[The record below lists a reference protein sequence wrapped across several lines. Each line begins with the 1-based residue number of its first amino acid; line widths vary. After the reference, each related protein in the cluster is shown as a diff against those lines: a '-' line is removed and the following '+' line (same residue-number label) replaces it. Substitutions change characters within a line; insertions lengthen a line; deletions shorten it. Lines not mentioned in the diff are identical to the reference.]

1 MTMNFTLES
10 TVKISVS
17 EAPSCR
23 WKVYSLSPS
32 ASPTSMI
39 WDMMMGMSTS
49 STTSNTTKTEVSTD
63 ASLYS
68 PTHPASKPR
77 TPFSL
82 EVFVFAISLSESTRG
97 TKARQ
102 MSHSIIRLYVNEKLK
117 STTLPAYIILNFLSP
132 RARFF
137 PSPARLFSRSRP
149 VPDRHAGREKYETGP
164 ASPVLFD
171 GGRATKATPHYRHF
185 ISYFFMIN
193 SVLRRNMQSPA
204 HVAVRRGK
212 NFSAMWRERLLFS

>member
-1 MTMNFTLES
+1 MNFTLES
-10 TVKISVS
+10 TVKTSVS

-77 TPFSL
+77 TPLFCH
-82 EVFVFAISLSESTRG
+82 ISLRKHTRDESPTDVAFNN
-97 TKARQ
+97 K
-102 MSHSIIRLYVNEKLK
+102 IIC
-117 STTLPAYIILNFLSP
+117 
-132 RARFF
+132 
-137 PSPARLFSRSRP
+137 
-149 VPDRHAGREKYETGP
+149 
-164 ASPVLFD
+164 
-171 GGRATKATPHYRHF
+171 
-185 ISYFFMIN
+185 
-193 SVLRRNMQSPA
+193 
-204 HVAVRRGK
+204 
-212 NFSAMWRERLLFS
+212 